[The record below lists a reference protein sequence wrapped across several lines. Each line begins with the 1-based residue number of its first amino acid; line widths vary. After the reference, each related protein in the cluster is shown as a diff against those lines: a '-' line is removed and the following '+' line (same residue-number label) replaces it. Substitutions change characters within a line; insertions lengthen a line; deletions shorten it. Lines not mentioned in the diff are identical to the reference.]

1 VFIDESWFVLWPYP
15 APGWAQRGRPRR
27 IPQAKS
33 WDRKHRPPSCAL
45 YAAMDTR
52 ERQVSAEWHPTWNQ
66 EETWAHLE
74 QILASYQGQAI
85 RSLVVF
91 WDHGPWHVARSVR
104 EKIAAYNRCARQTG
118 GMHVLLFYLPIK
130 SPWLMPL
137 EPVFGQTKR
146 AIGGADYATL
156 ADLQGAVERRLQ
168 HRNIRVAERNR
179 NHQLTLSTESN

>member
-1 VFIDESWFVLWPYP
+1 
-15 APGWAQRGRPRR
+15 
-27 IPQAKS
+27 
-33 WDRKHRPPSCAL
+33 
-45 YAAMDTR
+45 MDAR

-74 QILASYQGQAI
+74 KILAGYQHQGI

-104 EKIAAYNRCARQTG
+104 AKIAAYNRGSRQTG
-118 GMHVLLFYLPIK
+118 GMHVLLFYLPVK

-146 AIGGADYATL
+146 ALGGAAYRTL
-156 ADLQGAVERRLQ
+156 ADLQAAVERRLER
-168 HRNIRVAERNR
+168 RNIRVKERR
-179 NHQLTLSTESN
+179 TRHQLTPSTESN